1 MEALRQEIESELS
14 HVRIKKAHVYEM
26 LTKILNIIDPSSAPK
41 EPAPAPAPA
50 PTPAPAAPEEESAP
64 VKKVKGTTK
73 AKAKPVTKATTE
85 A

>member
-14 HVRIKKAHVYEM
+14 HVRIKKAHVYET

-50 PTPAPAAPEEESAP
+50 PAAPEEEPAP

-73 AKAKPVTKATTE
+73 ARAKPVTKATTE